1 MFDCP
6 FPNVIELHRTQDPT
20 MTDEERERLRRRVE
34 RTFGTRELSQIMKP
48 VRALVGP
55 RMPAGEETA
64 EKAREKLANGV
75 EPTPSERAAL
85 EVMIRLLRPA
95 LLYGANMFDA
105 LPLHNEYG
113 AELRTLWDSF
123 RAGLGSLAFS
133 VGRIDTADGVKIG
146 TGFLVAEDRLVTND
160 HVLDALSYGT
170 FVLERGQGFVRFQQ
184 RWDPADTE
192 DPVPIVRVIATDPD
206 LDIAILEIEP
216 QANAPHAPFL
226 LSDVDSADGDFVAV
240 LGYPLKDGG
249 RNPAFMEALFES
261 RYGVKRGAPGEIVK
275 TDTSLAFHDCSTL
288 GGNSGSPVLSLKTG
302 KVVGLHRSGT
312 FMFRNEAVQATA
324 LREFVSAH

>member
-1 MFDCP
+1 
-6 FPNVIELHRTQDPT
+6 
-20 MTDEERERLRRRVE
+20 MTDEERERLKKRVE
-34 RTFGTRELSQIMKP
+34 RTFGERQISEVILP
-48 VRALVGP
+48 VRAIVGP
-55 RMPAGEETA
+55 RMPAGEKVA
-64 EKAREKLANGV
+64 EEAREKLAKGL

-95 LLYGANMFDA
+95 LVYGANRFDA
-105 LPLHNEYG
+105 LPLHNVYG
-113 AELRTLWDSF
+113 ADLRALWDSF
-123 RAGLGSLAFS
+123 RTGLGALAFS
-133 VGRIDTADGVKIG
+133 VGRIDTADGVKLG
-146 TGFLVAEDRLVTND
+146 SGFLIAEDRLVTND

-192 DPVPIVRVIATDPD
+192 DPVPIVRVIATDPY

-249 RNPAFMEALFES
+249 RNPAFMEALFENK
-261 RYGVKRGAPGEIVK
+261 YGVKRGAPGEIVK
-275 TDTSLAFHDCSTL
+275 TDTSVAFHDCSTL